1 MVQPLPTD
9 NKDVVLL
16 LCSVTNHHVSMLPC
30 WFQDVCV
37 CVCVL
42 INRSDQVSAAAPG
55 VESEREE
62 RENLICSVFILFIFM
77 YI

>member
-1 MVQPLPTD
+1 M
-9 NKDVVLL
+9 
-16 LCSVTNHHVSMLPC
+16 
-30 WFQDVCV
+30 
-37 CVCVL
+37 CVL

-62 RENLICSVFILFIFM
+62 SENLICSVFILFIFM